1 MTRAAAE
8 ANDLAT
14 SANDP
19 KPADLNPR
27 LPPGCGVA
35 PGGVT
40 PAGKIRASR
49 ARIIGR
55 S

>member
-19 KPADLNPR
+19 KSARYERPVPSLQ
-27 LPPGCGVA
+27 L
-35 PGGVT
+35 
-40 PAGKIRASR
+40 SR
-49 ARIIGR
+49 AQTGTGGTYAT
-55 S
+55 